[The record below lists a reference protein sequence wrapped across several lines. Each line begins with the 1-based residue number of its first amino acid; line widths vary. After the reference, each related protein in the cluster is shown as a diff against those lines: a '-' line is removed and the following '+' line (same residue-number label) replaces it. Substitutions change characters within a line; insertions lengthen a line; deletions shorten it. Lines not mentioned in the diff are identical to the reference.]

1 MNQNTLNALLQ
12 AAAAE
17 YNENKTIITNYLK
30 QLNALVNPNVDI
42 EVKFDVVANTDKSV
56 CILFLN
62 SKGLKDFG
70 NRIEF
75 KVSQPYS
82 PETNEYGEPEFRM
95 TCAPWMG
102 SAPMYHVTK
111 SEEPYR
117 VCCCYLMAELWKHE
131 QQILELFNSLKFDAD
146 KAALEAQREYD
157 VEQGEIKKQED
168 QKLKDEIN
176 SKLVVGYT
184 FIDHGKRKGENIGYS
199 YTIEKIT
206 PKRYYLR
213 YVENKAD
220 TRSIYDPESG
230 KLIQIDHGTS
240 YVTQTGYINRDLLSR
255 ALFRQVRYDQWG
267 CIYIGIEGIEYVKTD
282 FKVQSSEI
290 IFKERA

>member
-1 MNQNTLNALLQ
+1 MNQNTLNELLK
-12 AAAAE
+12 AAHAE
-17 YNENKTIITNYLK
+17 YNEDKIIVTNYLK
-30 QLNALVNPNVDI
+30 DMNAFVNPTVDI
-42 EVKFDVVANTDKSV
+42 EVKFDFDANINMSV

-75 KVSQPYS
+75 KVNRSYS

-102 SAPMYHVTK
+102 STPMYHVTK
-111 SEEPYR
+111 SEAPYR

-131 QQILELFNSLKFDAD
+131 QQIIELFDSLKSDAQ
-146 KAALEAQREYD
+146 KAAIKAQREYD

-176 SKLVVGYT
+176 SKLAVGYS
-184 FIDHGKRKGENIGYS
+184 FSDHGRKGEDRDYN
-199 YTIEKIT
+199 YTIEKVT
-206 PKRYYLR
+206 PKRYYLKC
-213 YVENKAD
+213 VESKAD

-230 KLIQIDHGTS
+230 ELIQIDHGTS
-240 YVTQTGYINRDLLSR
+240 YITQTGYIDKDLLQGL
-255 ALFRQVRYDQWG
+255 LFRQIRYDQQG
-267 CIYIGIEGIEYVKTD
+267 CIFTGLEGVKYIKSD
-282 FKVQSSEI
+282 FEVQSSEQVS
-290 IFKERA
+290 EDE

>member
-1 MNQNTLNALLQ
+1 MNQNTLNELLK
-12 AAAAE
+12 AAHAE
-17 YNENKTIITNYLK
+17 YNEDKIIVTNYLK
-30 QLNALVNPNVDI
+30 DMNAFVNPTVDI
-42 EVKFDVVANTDKSV
+42 EVKFDFDANINMSV

-75 KVSQPYS
+75 KVNRSYS

-102 SAPMYHVTK
+102 STPMYHVTK
-111 SEEPYR
+111 SEAPYR

-131 QQILELFNSLKFDAD
+131 QQIIELFNSLQSDAQ
-146 KAALEAQREYD
+146 KAALKAQHEYD

-176 SKLVVGYT
+176 SKLVVGYS
-184 FIDHGKRKGENIGYS
+184 FSDHGRKGEDRDYN
-199 YTIEKIT
+199 YTIEKVT
-206 PKRYYLR
+206 PKRYYLKC
-213 YVENKAD
+213 VESKAD

-230 KLIQIDHGTS
+230 ELIQIDHGTS
-240 YVTQTGYINRDLLSR
+240 YITQTGYIDKDLLQGL
-255 ALFRQVRYDQWG
+255 LFRQIRYDQQG
-267 CIYIGIEGIEYVKTD
+267 CIFTGLEGVKYIKSD
-282 FKVQSSEI
+282 FEVQSSEQVS
-290 IFKERA
+290 ED

>member
-42 EVKFDVVANTDKSV
+42 EVKFDVVANVDKSV

-62 SKGLKDFG
+62 SKGLKDFE

-75 KVSQPYS
+75 KVSPHYS

-95 TCAPWMG
+95 TCAPWM
-102 SAPMYHVTK
+102 SSSPMYHVTK

-157 VEQGEIKKQED
+157 VEQGEIKARG
-168 QKLKDEIN
+168 
-176 SKLVVGYT
+176 SKV
-184 FIDHGKRKGENIGYS
+184 KR
-199 YTIEKIT
+199 
-206 PKRYYLR
+206 
-213 YVENKAD
+213 
-220 TRSIYDPESG
+220 
-230 KLIQIDHGTS
+230 
-240 YVTQTGYINRDLLSR
+240 
-255 ALFRQVRYDQWG
+255 
-267 CIYIGIEGIEYVKTD
+267 
-282 FKVQSSEI
+282 
-290 IFKERA
+290 

>member
-1 MNQNTLNALLQ
+1 MNQNTLNELLK
-12 AAAAE
+12 AAHAE
-17 YNENKTIITNYLK
+17 YNEDKIIVTNYLK
-30 QLNALVNPNVDI
+30 DMNAFVNPTVDI
-42 EVKFDVVANTDKSV
+42 EVKFDFDANINMSV

-75 KVSQPYS
+75 KVNRSYS

-111 SEEPYR
+111 SEAPYR

-131 QQILELFNSLKFDAD
+131 QQIIELFNSLQSDAQ
-146 KAALEAQREYD
+146 KAALKAQHEYD
-157 VEQGEIKKQED
+157 VEQGELKKQED

-176 SKLVVGYT
+176 SKLVVGYN
-184 FIDHGKRKGENIGYS
+184 FNDHGRKGEDIDYN
-199 YTIEKIT
+199 YTIEKVT
-206 PKRYYLR
+206 PKRYYLKC
-213 YVENKAD
+213 VESKDD

-230 KLIQIDHGTS
+230 ELIQIDHGTS
-240 YVTQTGYINRDLLSR
+240 YITHTGYIDKDLLQGL
-255 ALFRQVRYDQWG
+255 LFRQIRYDQQG
-267 CIYIGIEGIEYVKTD
+267 CIFTGLEGVKYIKSDFEVK
-282 FKVQSSEI
+282 SSEQVS
-290 IFKERA
+290 EDE

>member
-42 EVKFDVVANTDKSV
+42 DVKFNIENVDKSV

-62 SKGLKDFG
+62 SKGLEDFG

-75 KVSQPYS
+75 KVSPHYS

-102 SAPMYHVTK
+102 SAPMYYVTK
-111 SEEPYR
+111 SEAPYR

-131 QQILELFNSLKFDAD
+131 QQILELFNSLEFDAH

-213 YVENKAD
+213 YVESKAD

-240 YVTQTGYINRDLLSR
+240 YVTKTGYINRDLLST
-255 ALFRQVRYDQWG
+255 ALFRQARYDQWG
-267 CIYIGIEGIEYVKTD
+267 YMYIGIEGIEYVKTD
-282 FKVQSSEI
+282 FKVQASEI

>member
-1 MNQNTLNALLQ
+1 MNQNTLNALLE

-17 YNENKTIITNYLK
+17 HNENKTIITNYLK
-30 QLNALVNPNVDI
+30 GINALVNPNVDI
-42 EVKFDVVANTDKSV
+42 EVEFNIENVDKSV

-102 SAPMYHVTK
+102 STPMYHVTK
-111 SEEPYR
+111 SEAPYR

-131 QQILELFNSLKFDAD
+131 QQIIELFNSLKFDAYN
-146 KAALEAQREYD
+146 AALKAQHEYD
-157 VEQGEIKKQED
+157 VEQGELKKQED

-176 SKLVVGYT
+176 SKLVVGYS
-184 FIDHGKRKGENIGYS
+184 FSDHGRKGEDRDYN
-199 YTIEKIT
+199 YTIEKVT
-206 PKRYYLR
+206 PKRYYLKC
-213 YVENKAD
+213 VESKAD

-230 KLIQIDHGTS
+230 ELIQIDHGTS
-240 YVTQTGYINRDLLSR
+240 YITQTGYIDKDLLQGL
-255 ALFRQVRYDQWG
+255 LFRQIRYDQQG
-267 CIYIGIEGIEYVKTD
+267 CIFTGLEGVNYIKSD
-282 FKVQSSEI
+282 FEVQSSEQVSED
-290 IFKERA
+290 K

>member
-1 MNQNTLNALLQ
+1 MNQNTLNELLK
-12 AAAAE
+12 AAHAE
-17 YNENKTIITNYLK
+17 YNEDKIIVTNYLK
-30 QLNALVNPNVDI
+30 DMNAFVNPTVDI
-42 EVKFDVVANTDKSV
+42 EVKFDFDANINMSV

-75 KVSQPYS
+75 KVNRSYS

-102 SAPMYHVTK
+102 STPMYHVTK
-111 SEEPYR
+111 SEAPYR

-131 QQILELFNSLKFDAD
+131 QQIIELFNSLQSDAQ
-146 KAALEAQREYD
+146 KAALKAQHEYD

-176 SKLVVGYT
+176 SKLVVGYS
-184 FIDHGKRKGENIGYS
+184 FSDHGRKGEDIDYN
-199 YTIEKIT
+199 YTIEKVT
-206 PKRYYLR
+206 PKRYYLKC
-213 YVENKAD
+213 VESKDD

-230 KLIQIDHGTS
+230 ELIQIDHGTS
-240 YVTQTGYINRDLLSR
+240 YITQTGYIDKDLLQGL
-255 ALFRQVRYDQWG
+255 LFRQIRYDQQG
-267 CIYIGIEGIEYVKTD
+267 CIFTGLEGVKYIKSD
-282 FKVQSSEI
+282 FEVQSSEQVS
-290 IFKERA
+290 ED

>member
-1 MNQNTLNALLQ
+1 MNQNTLNELLK
-12 AAAAE
+12 AAHAE
-17 YNENKTIITNYLK
+17 YNEDKIIVTNYLK
-30 QLNALVNPNVDI
+30 DMNAFVNPTVDI
-42 EVKFDVVANTDKSV
+42 EVKFDFDANINMSV

-75 KVSQPYS
+75 KVNRSYS

-102 SAPMYHVTK
+102 STPMYHVTK
-111 SEEPYR
+111 SEAPYR

-131 QQILELFNSLKFDAD
+131 QQIIELFNSLKSDAQ
-146 KAALEAQREYD
+146 KAAIKAQHEYD

-176 SKLVVGYT
+176 SNLVVGYS
-184 FIDHGKRKGENIGYS
+184 FNDHGRKGEDKDYN
-199 YTIEKIT
+199 YTIEKVT
-206 PKRYYLR
+206 PKRYYLKC
-213 YVENKAD
+213 VESKAD

-230 KLIQIDHGTS
+230 ELIQIDHGTS
-240 YVTQTGYINRDLLSR
+240 YITQTGYIDKDLLQGL
-255 ALFRQVRYDQWG
+255 LFRQIRYDQQG
-267 CIYIGIEGIEYVKTD
+267 CIFTGLEGVKYIKSD
-282 FKVQSSEI
+282 FEVQSSEQVS
-290 IFKERA
+290 EDE